1 VDRPAPAAP
10 VTRAAPDVAAEIAAA
25 DDDLPEV
32 TRALVA
38 ASEPPPWRFDV
49 AFSAVRAEGETALVE
64 GIAYPALV
72 LPADGAVADGDVGR
86 IDTYRTWMAPETLRR
101 FAHLMLERGTGGVD
115 SQHDHDNVGCIV
127 ESWYQREA
135 SASYPADVWVVCVRV
150 LRASTVA
157 AVLEGQLR
165 GFSIEFTAKYAER
178 VVTVGGKKVR
188 TAEILKPYPLTLSVV
203 DKPAIRIPF
212 ASVEAL
218 PAGAARVAAARGEGA
233 DDHSD
238 HAACACQRARD
249 EAAATRREVLITCA
263 PDGACVAAI
272 RGATHEPEEPQLRD
286 TNATAAARAASTTNE
301 GTMTVKKNGAAARAE
316 DTTTPPAAAESPA
329 PTPAAEPPTPTPAAT
344 EAPAPAEV
352 RAARAVRAVSP
363 ELEQAHGALRAALRS
378 LTALERETG
387 VVPATAL
394 TPAATG
400 GTDGTEAAAR
410 AEGVDWTD
418 LMSILAQYQAKW
430 GFCDAV
436 KRVLWTAEGVFEEC
450 RYMSADDADFAAKT
464 RKLAGDLRTAME
476 AACDE
481 FEATLGTRS
490 ARSARSEAGAGAGD
504 EGSTDSAVRK
514 GAAISKANK
523 AKLTKART
531 CAADCMS
538 ELDGIL
544 GTEEED
550 TTQANAAP
558 DDPSDPGVAL
568 AALRAEMETL
578 RANHANELTAAEQ
591 RAVAA
596 ADVKVAEV
604 EARAKSSVAEAD
616 ARAKAAEDSLAAART
631 ALQASEGRVKAL
643 DAECSALRTARPAP
657 KSAGDAA
664 SAMGE
669 KPAAKRAAVD
679 ERETPSE
686 FRGALGLGAYVG
698 KRATEPAQ
706 AEPHAPVARIEPPR
720 G

>member
-1 VDRPAPAAP
+1 MDRPAPADP
-10 VTRAAPDVAAEIAAA
+10 VTRAAPDNAAESAAA

-72 LPADGAVADGDVGR
+72 LPTDGAVADGDVGR
-86 IDTYRTWMAPETLRR
+86 IDTYRTWMAPDTLRR
-101 FAHLMLERGTGGVD
+101 FAHLMLERGTGGID

-135 SASYPADVWVVCVRV
+135 SASYPANVWVVCVRI

-157 AVLEGQLR
+157 AVIEGKLK

-218 PAGAARVAAARGEGA
+218 PAGAARAAAARGEGA
-233 DDHSD
+233 DDHDGQND
-238 HAACACQRARD
+238 HDACACQRARD

-263 PDGACVAAI
+263 PDGACEVDA
-272 RGATHEPEEPQLRD
+272 GATRD
-286 TNATAAARAASTTNE
+286 TNTSAAARAASITNE
-301 GTMTVKKNGAAARAE
+301 GTMTVKQNGAAARAE
-316 DTTTPPAAAESPA
+316 DTTTPPTPEATPAVEPPA
-329 PTPAAEPPTPTPAAT
+329 PPAPVAAVEPPAAS

-352 RAARAVRAVSP
+352 PATRAARAVSP
-363 ELEQAHGALRAALRS
+363 ELEQAHGALRAALRT

-394 TPAATG
+394 APEGTDATG
-400 GTDGTEAAAR
+400 ATDATVR
-410 AEGVDWTD
+410 AESVDWTD
-418 LMSILAQYQAKW
+418 LMSILSKYQAKW

-436 KRVLWTAEGVFEEC
+436 QRLLWTAEGVFGEC
-450 RYMSADDADFAAKT
+450 RYVSADDADFAVKT

-481 FEATLGTRS
+481 FEATMGT
-490 ARSARSEAGAGAGD
+490 RSARSEAGAGA
-504 EGSTDSAVRK
+504 EAATDSAVRK

-538 ELDGIL
+538 EIDGII
-544 GTEEED
+544 GSEEED

-578 RANHANELTAAEQ
+578 RANHANELTATEQ

-604 EARAKSSVAEAD
+604 EARAKANAAEAE
-616 ARAKAAEDSLAAART
+616 ARAKTAEDSLAAART

-643 DAECSALRTARPAP
+643 DAECSALRSARPAP

-664 SAMGE
+664 SAAIGE

-679 ERETPSE
+679 EREAPSE
-686 FRGALGLGAYVG
+686 FRGSLGLGAYVG
-698 KRATEPAQ
+698 KRASEPAQ
-706 AEPHAPVARIEPPR
+706 AEPSAPVARIEPPR